1 MQQRVGFFF
10 SSKYKMHCLNAPR
23 VLRKTSASDEEC
35 WGNMC
40 LCCQNLK
47 HGRVGFRLKQ
57 RSVKS
62 TTTKKKQNKLNCCFP
77 SRDDEDCCGNLV
89 SCPRRLFPV
98 FDCYKNPNNGTFI
111 CEAHLKLAD
120 KDKRICN
127 NEAYTP
133 PKKVRHWHF
142 LILPSP
148 GMLLCTT
155 KPFVGVND
163 NLPRPQTH
171 PQSQLYLFDQR
182 SRSQSTDSTSPNPD
196 WDELIKKIEELE
208 NAKKKIGRRT
218 KKSR

>member
-1 MQQRVGFFF
+1 MPHECCARPLLQTRNVG
-10 SSKYKMHCLNAPR
+10 
-23 VLRKTSASDEEC
+23 V
-35 WGNMC
+35 MC
-40 LCCQNLK
+40 PCCQKLK

-62 TTTKKKQNKLNCCFP
+62 TTTEKKLQNKLNCCFP
-77 SRDDEDCCGNLV
+77 LRDDEDCCGNLV

-98 FDCYKNPNNGTFI
+98 FDCYKNPNKGTFI

-127 NEAYTP
+127 HEAYTP

-155 KPFVGVND
+155 KPFVGIND

-171 PQSQLYLFDQR
+171 PQSQLYLFDQC
-182 SRSQSTDSTSPNPD
+182 SRSQSTNSTSPNPD
-196 WDELIKKIEELE
+196 RDELIKKIEELE
-208 NAKKKIGRRT
+208 NAKKKLEEEQR
-218 KKSR
+218 KADEKN

>member
-1 MQQRVGFFF
+1 
-10 SSKYKMHCLNAPR
+10 MHCLNAPR

-35 WGNMC
+35 WGNVSLLPESQARAC
-40 LCCQNLK
+40 GFSTEATLCKK
-47 HGRVGFRLKQ
+47 HYDEKKQ
-57 RSVKS
+57 
-62 TTTKKKQNKLNCCFP
+62 QNKLNCCF
-77 SRDDEDCCGNLV
+77 SLRDDEDCCGNLV
-89 SCPRRLFPV
+89 LCPRRLFPV
-98 FDCYKNPNNGTFI
+98 FDCYKNPNKGTFI

-148 GMLLCTT
+148 GMILCTT

-182 SRSQSTDSTSPNPD
+182 SRSKSTDSTSPNPD
-196 WDELIKKIEELE
+196 RDELIKKIEELE
-208 NAKKKIGRRT
+208 NAKKNW
-218 KKSR
+218 KKNKEKQMKKTLS

>member
-1 MQQRVGFFF
+1 
-10 SSKYKMHCLNAPR
+10 MHCLNAPR
-23 VLRKTSASDEEC
+23 VLCKTSASDEEC
-35 WGNMC
+35 WGNVSLLPESQARAC
-40 LCCQNLK
+40 GFSTEATLCKK
-47 HGRVGFRLKQ
+47 HYDEKKQ
-57 RSVKS
+57 
-62 TTTKKKQNKLNCCFP
+62 QNKLNCCFP
-77 SRDDEDCCGNLV
+77 LRDDEDCCGNLV

-98 FDCYKNPNNGTFI
+98 FDCYKNPNKGTFI

-155 KPFVGVND
+155 RPFVGVND

-171 PQSQLYLFDQR
+171 PPNTPPIAALFV
-182 SRSQSTDSTSPNPD
+182 
-196 WDELIKKIEELE
+196 
-208 NAKKKIGRRT
+208 
-218 KKSR
+218 

>member
-1 MQQRVGFFF
+1 MPHECCARRLLQTRNVG
-10 SSKYKMHCLNAPR
+10 
-23 VLRKTSASDEEC
+23 V
-35 WGNMC
+35 MC
-40 LCCQNLK
+40 LCCQKLK

-62 TTTKKKQNKLNCCFP
+62 TAMKKKRQNKLNCCFP
-77 SRDDEDCCGNLV
+77 LRDDEDCCGNLV
-89 SCPRRLFPV
+89 SYPRRLFPV
-98 FDCYKNPNNGTFI
+98 FDCYKNPNKGTLI

-127 NEAYTP
+127 HEAYTL

-148 GMLLCTT
+148 GSYFAQQNHLWASMTT
-155 KPFVGVND
+155 SPAHRHTPK
-163 NLPRPQTH
+163 TH

-182 SRSQSTDSTSPNPD
+182 SSSQSTNSTSPNPD
-196 WDELIKKIEELE
+196 KDQLIMKIEELE